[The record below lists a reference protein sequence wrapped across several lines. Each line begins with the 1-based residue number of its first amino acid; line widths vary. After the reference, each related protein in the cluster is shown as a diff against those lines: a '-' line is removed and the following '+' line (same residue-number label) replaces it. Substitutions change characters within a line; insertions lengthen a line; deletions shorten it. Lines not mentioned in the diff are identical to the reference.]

1 MKNIDTP
8 YETTANG
15 GAKSLTNLHG
25 NVVIDKEIQDNK
37 RRTMR
42 SAASVP
48 NLGDMSTV
56 NSTFGKKMSAPNA
69 SAAYQQAIHGA
80 FSQPDLVGAGEITR
94 DSM

>member
-1 MKNIDTP
+1 MKQANSP
-8 YETTANG
+8 YETPTNG

-25 NVVIDKEIQDNK
+25 NITIDKETLDQK

-56 NSTFGKKMSAPNA
+56 NSTFGKKKLSAPNVS
-69 SAAYQQAIHGA
+69 SAQ
-80 FSQPDLVGAGEITR
+80 
-94 DSM
+94 

>member
-1 MKNIDTP
+1 MKNATTP
-8 YETTANG
+8 YETPNNG

-25 NVVIDKEIQDNK
+25 NVVIDQETLDQK

-56 NSTFGKKMSAPNA
+56 NSTFGKKKMSAPNA
-69 SAAYQQAIHGA
+69 SAAY
-80 FSQPDLVGAGEITR
+80 
-94 DSM
+94 